1 MKSENP
7 GVVEAGPRARL
18 ARAIPFLAFALLLL
32 VVYAD
37 PLFRH
42 RNFTGRD
49 MPGYHLPVEHAIH
62 SAWSRGRLPVW
73 FADISGGRPLLGNPN
88 AGALYPVRPLL
99 SVLPFPVA
107 MRIYPVLHHLIAGA
121 GMILLLQGLGLSAPA
136 AWIGAVTYALS
147 GVMVSEV
154 IFTNIQPGMAILPW
168 FLWALGRA
176 GGRAVRIL
184 LLSVLFGLAFSIGDV
199 FSCVLVL
206 LCCALWL
213 AFQTEVGGQKAG
225 LGAVAAGLVLGG
237 LLAAPQLVA
246 AALWIPFTNR
256 SVLGMKLGEVF
267 LYSISPF
274 RLLELVVPFPFG
286 NTWEVDPHFVWG
298 WPVFRNKQIGFFASL
313 YPGALALIALVKLR
327 RSRKPGV
334 RFAKALLFVTLA
346 IAVPPSLWPARW
358 NQVSSPLPLRYPEK
372 FAVGIVLAL
381 AILAASAFEEYRAG
395 ARVPR
400 WVLAVGA
407 VLALAASAT
416 ALLPGPT
423 GRFATAAVGAE
434 SRFAPVAAS
443 HIPAALAEGG
453 LFWMATLVG
462 LEALRGRRAGLAAAL
477 VVLTLVPVLA
487 TRRIALT
494 TAQEDLLAPTTF
506 DRWLSKRDPERLF
519 ATLSEAA
526 YQKPSDIEAAHS
538 AVDPNYRRN
547 WDHYEHSLWGR
558 PTILNYDFDGGDLS
572 RLETL
577 RQTAAIAAS
586 YQDSSNF
593 WGGLGLRWAIRYR
606 DQRAFAGYR
615 PVGGDSL
622 QIWDEH
628 ERPFST
634 VRLAQTWFEADT
646 GLSAL
651 PLLAQLSPGEI
662 VVESGRSGRGRAPA
676 GSIRLLENSPERL
689 TVETQSSAPAW
700 LFVVRGFFPFRDVT
714 LDGRTVDVLPAD
726 VAFSAV
732 AVPAGTHRLD
742 WRERVPGWNLSRFG
756 PALFVLGIAA
766 VFALSLSARRKET
779 R

>member
-1 MKSENP
+1 
-7 GVVEAGPRARL
+7 
-18 ARAIPFLAFALLLL
+18 
-32 VVYAD
+32 
-37 PLFRH
+37 
-42 RNFTGRD
+42 

-62 SAWSRGRLPVW
+62 GAWSRGRVPVW
-73 FADISGGRPLLGNPN
+73 FSDISGGRPLLGNPN

-121 GMILLLQGLGLSAPA
+121 GMILLLHGLGMSAAA

-168 FLWALGRA
+168 FLWALGR
-176 GGRAVRIL
+176 GGGGAVRVL
-184 LLSVLFGLAFSIGDV
+184 LLSVLFGVAFSIGDV
-199 FSCVLVL
+199 FSSVLVL

-213 AFQTEVGGQKAG
+213 AFETDLSGQKAG
-225 LGAVAAGLVLGG
+225 LSAVGAGLFLGG
-237 LLAAPQLVA
+237 LLAAPQIVA

-274 RLLELVVPFPFG
+274 RLLELIVPFPFG
-286 NTWEVDPHFVWG
+286 KTWEVDPHFVWG

-313 YPGALALIALVKLR
+313 YPGALAFIALVRLR
-327 RSRKPGV
+327 RSKKPGV
-334 RFAKALLFVTLA
+334 RFAKALVVVTLA

-358 NQVSSPLPLRYPEK
+358 NQVASPLPLRYPEK

-381 AILAASAFEEYRAG
+381 AVLAAAAFDEYRAG
-395 ARVPR
+395 ARAGR
-400 WVLAVGA
+400 WVLGVGA
-407 VLALAASAT
+407 GLALAAGGA
-416 ALLPGPT
+416 ALSPAAT
-423 GRFATAAVGAE
+423 GRLAAAAVGAE
-434 SRFAPVAAS
+434 SRFAPVAAA

-453 LFWMATLVG
+453 LLWMATLIG
-462 LEALRGRRAGLAAAL
+462 LEAARRPRAGLAAAL
-477 VVLTLVPVLA
+477 LLLTAVPILG

-494 TAQEDLLAPTTF
+494 TRQEDLLAPTPF
-506 DRWLSKRDPERLF
+506 DRWLSKRDPGRMF

-526 YQKPSDIEAAHS
+526 YQKPSDIEAANS

-547 WDHYEHSLWGR
+547 WDLYAHSLWGR
-558 PTILNYDFDGGDLS
+558 GTILNYDFDGGDLS

-586 YQDSSNF
+586 YADSTNF

-622 QIWDEH
+622 QLWDEH
-628 ERPFST
+628 DRPYPM
-634 VRLAQTWFEADT
+634 VRLAEAWFEADS
-646 GLSAL
+646 GVSVL
-651 PLLAQLSPGEI
+651 PVLGRLAPGEI
-662 VVESGRSGRGRAPA
+662 VVEAGRTGRGRARP
-676 GSIRLLENSPERL
+676 GSVRILENTPERL
-689 TVETQSSAPAW
+689 TVDTQSSDPAW
-700 LFVVRGFFPFRDVT
+700 LFVVRGFFPFRTVSV
-714 LDGRTVDVLPAD
+714 DGRPVDVFPAD

-732 AVPAGTHRLD
+732 RVPAGAHRLD
-742 WRERVPGWNLSRFG
+742 WQERLPGWEASRWG
-756 PALFVLGIAA
+756 PPLFLMGIGA
-766 VFALSLSARRKET
+766 VFALSRRRKEGA
-779 R
+779 